1 MLTPDHMAMHT
12 HMQCTARTPHAP
24 RSTCMHIVCV
34 GGGALVGTVQ
44 VQSRLGHAPHPPP
57 RVFHP
62 HGGQSGG
69 WPPTLSSH
77 VVSVYAGFVT
87 WGDMVWPWPAL
98 WRGWT
103 VPTARGPHTLTT
115 QQCGAWGVRLLMR
128 YLVTHAH
135 IPHTN
140 TRTYMPLLTHGVGGY
155 TSHTRGC
162 VAPHLWKPVQQL
174 PI

>member
-34 GGGALVGTVQ
+34 GGGLVGTVQ
-44 VQSRLGHAPHPPP
+44 VQSRLGHSTPPPP

-87 WGDMVWPWPAL
+87 WGDMV
-98 WRGWT
+98 
-103 VPTARGPHTLTT
+103 
-115 QQCGAWGVRLLMR
+115 
-128 YLVTHAH
+128 
-135 IPHTN
+135 
-140 TRTYMPLLTHGVGGY
+140 
-155 TSHTRGC
+155 
-162 VAPHLWKPVQQL
+162 
-174 PI
+174 